1 MKKSKKS
8 TFSASG
14 KIAGAASALFSL
26 VAIFTMFASA
36 FNEEDG
42 NARGSLFKIMF
53 GDSWKTNP
61 GIYNPIW
68 PLIIAF
74 ALAIIAVLVA
84 LSATVLNGAAK
95 KGALAG
101 ALVCNGATIAL
112 TMFECQFYEA
122 ANGVA
127 LETTGTTYIGA
138 APICVAVFCGLAILI
153 DLFSLVY
160 KGEAE

>member
-14 KIAGAASALFSL
+14 KIAGVASALFSL

-36 FNEEDG
+36 FDEEDG

-61 GIYNPIW
+61 GDYNPIW

-74 ALAIIAVLVA
+74 ALAVIAVIVA
-84 LSATVLNGAAK
+84 LSATALNGGAK

-112 TMFECQFYEA
+112 TMFEIQFYEA
-122 ANGVA
+122 ANPFVVW
-127 LETTGTTYIGA
+127 EGTHYIGA
-138 APICVAVFCGLAILI
+138 AAICVAVFCGLALII
-153 DLFSLVY
+153 DLFALVY

>member
-1 MKKSKKS
+1 MKKTNKT

-14 KIAGAASALFSL
+14 KIAGLASALFSL

-36 FNEEDG
+36 FKEEDG

-53 GDSWKTNP
+53 GNSWKTNP
-61 GIYNPIW
+61 GMYNPIW
-68 PLIIAF
+68 PLIGAF
-74 ALAIIAVLVA
+74 ALVVIAVLIA
-84 LSATVLNGAAK
+84 LAATVLNGGAK

-101 ALVCNGATIAL
+101 ALVCNGAAIAL

-122 ANGVA
+122 ANHID
-127 LETTGTTYIGA
+127 LSTTGATYIGA
-138 APICVAVFCGLAILI
+138 AAICVAVFCGLAAII
-153 DLFSLVY
+153 DLFAIIY